1 MPLPITLASELAKN
15 LDEIKKTLT
24 YLRPDGKTQVTI
36 DYKNNKPLHITN
48 VIIAVPHSEKIKHS
62 QVKKDIFDH
71 IVKPTLEKRG
81 FSLDEKNLVLNGTGV
96 WHIGGPAMD
105 VGLTGRKIV
114 VDTYGGFARVGG
126 GAFSGKDPTKVDRS
140 GAYGARFLAKNI
152 VAEELAEKAEVTLA
166 YFIGAKKPVMQNV
179 ETFGTENK
187 SMKIINSF
195 VEKILDTSVEGIINE
210 LDLRKPVY
218 AKTSAY
224 GHFGRPEF
232 SWENIA

>member
-1 MPLPITLASELAKN
+1 M
-15 LDEIKKTLT
+15 
-24 YLRPDGKTQVTI
+24 
-36 DYKNNKPLHITN
+36 
-48 VIIAVPHSEKIKHS
+48 
-62 QVKKDIFDH
+62 KKDIFDH
-71 IVKPTLEKRG
+71 IVKPTLGKRG

-166 YFIGAKKPVMQNV
+166 YFIGAKKPVMQSV

-187 SMKIINSF
+187 SMKVINSF

-210 LDLRKPVY
+210 LDLRKPIY

-224 GHFGRPEF
+224 GHFGGR
-232 SWENIA
+232 NLVGKI